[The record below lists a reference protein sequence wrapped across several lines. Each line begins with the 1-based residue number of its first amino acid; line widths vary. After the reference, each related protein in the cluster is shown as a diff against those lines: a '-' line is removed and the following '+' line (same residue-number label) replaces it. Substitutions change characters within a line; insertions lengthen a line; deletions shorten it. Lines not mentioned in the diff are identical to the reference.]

1 MNAAQDDE
9 PIEVEDESVSV
20 SVDEDFHHHHGRFHF
35 GFDHFDDTR
44 FSIAQLQDLVDV
56 GADGPALFSLDTSIS
71 GPVKLTDG
79 TLATSN
85 GVQIDFA
92 ASASGHRVIGFAD
105 TDGDGSRDPGEHV
118 VFRLVDEGSRGF
130 DFDLKG
136 EVDHPASD
144 GSSGAAVPNL
154 DLTPAF
160 SATDS
165 NGDPVTLAANSIVAD
180 LGEANSDDNEPHEH
194 EPHEHGQG
202 EHGPHEQG
210 QGEHEPGQDTPGQ
223 DEPGQHEPA
232 QDEQDEPAQHNQ
244 DEHAQ
249 HDQDEHAQHE
259 QDEHAQHEEGS
270 DQATPHLAS
279 LLTGLAGEAGHH
291 RGDRAD
297 DRSHG
302 GNENDALADLAADDA
317 FVFNKEFTTPHLLA
331 AADKFFEFLEELAV
345 NVPPLQTALTELEGR
360 LETIANALQEHL
372 PKHESSANLHQDNFV
387 L

>member
-1 MNAAQDDE
+1 MSATQDNQ
-9 PIEVEDESVSV
+9 PITVEGASVSIR
-20 SVDEDFHHHHGRFHF
+20 VDEHFHRHGWFHF

-144 GSSGAAVPNL
+144 SGSGAAVPSL

-165 NGDPVTLAANSIVAD
+165 NGDPVTLAANSIVAE
-180 LGEANSDDNEPHEH
+180 LGETNSDDNEPHEHEPNEH

-202 EHGPHEQG
+202 EHGPHE
-210 QGEHEPGQDTPGQ
+210 HGQ
-223 DEPGQHEPA
+223 DEHE
-232 QDEQDEPAQHNQ
+232 
-244 DEHAQ
+244 
-249 HDQDEHAQHE
+249 
-259 QDEHAQHEEGS
+259 
-270 DQATPHLAS
+270 
-279 LLTGLAGEAGHH
+279 
-291 RGDRAD
+291 
-297 DRSHG
+297 
-302 GNENDALADLAADDA
+302 
-317 FVFNKEFTTPHLLA
+317 
-331 AADKFFEFLEELAV
+331 
-345 NVPPLQTALTELEGR
+345 
-360 LETIANALQEHL
+360 
-372 PKHESSANLHQDNFV
+372 
-387 L
+387 